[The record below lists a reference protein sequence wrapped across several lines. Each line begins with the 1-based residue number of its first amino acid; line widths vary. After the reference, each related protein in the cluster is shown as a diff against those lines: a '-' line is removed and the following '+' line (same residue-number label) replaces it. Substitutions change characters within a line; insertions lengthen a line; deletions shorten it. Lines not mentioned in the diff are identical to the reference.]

1 MRKETPK
8 RKPNP
13 ADDLLKT
20 SKTKDVELTEREL
33 DKVTGGTLLKA
44 GKDKEYIKITMKDVI
59 IT

>member
-20 SKTKDVELTEREL
+20 SKTKDIELTEREL
-33 DKVTGGTLLKA
+33 DKVLSNNGRSNCG
-44 GKDKEYIKITMKDVI
+44 
-59 IT
+59 